1 MAFESHVISPS
12 KSHLATGTLACALL
26 CLLQTACTS
35 TTPTIAHTHVGHAI
49 TGAHDT
55 PQKDGY
61 FVVAEQRAA
70 EALKLAE
77 AATAP
82 NQSSA
87 QIAEQLS
94 LVNKE
99 VNLRSDFPL
108 ASALKEAASHIA
120 FAADSEDSSDNVKRS
135 SRAFSEAIEGVVA
148 RANLINLYSQ
158 DARISTS
165 EEETK
170 QLASEIYKL
179 SQANITGQDID
190 GDGVIGNQVSEYGMR
205 QLRRD
210 LDALVNREDPAY
222 TTVDRWYLFN
232 LVRLP
237 SGDWLFRK
245 RDSSKASS
253 Y

>member
-1 MAFESHVISPS
+1 LAFESHVTSQS
-12 KSHLATGTLACALL
+12 KSRLVTGSLACALL

-55 PQKDGY
+55 PQKEGY
-61 FVVAEQRAA
+61 FVLAEQRAA
-70 EALKLAE
+70 DAMKLAE
-77 AATAP
+77 AANAP
-82 NQSSA
+82 NQ
-87 QIAEQLS
+87 
-94 LVNKE
+94 
-99 VNLRSDFPL
+99 
-108 ASALKEAASHIA
+108 AASHIA
-120 FAADSEDSSDNVKRS
+120 FAADSDDASDNVKRS
-135 SRAFSEAIEGVVA
+135 SRAFSDAIEGVVA

-170 QLASEIYKL
+170 QLAAEVYKL
-179 SQANITGQDID
+179 SQANLNGQDVD
-190 GDGVIGNQVSEYGMR
+190 GDGVIGNQVNEYGMR

-210 LDALVNREDPAY
+210 LDALVNRESPPY

-245 RDSSKASS
+245 RDSGSASS